1 MAKVRSGELTI
12 AKGSLKLG
20 GLEQSPE
27 EAALRQLREK
37 LRLGQVLLAL
47 FAMLF
52 TSVPD
57 LRGLHGFRIGEVE
70 LLEPAERQQTQ
81 ESASPVART
90 FEDLEEFFGDGG
102 PDARIR
108 AVILALSDGAQL
120 RRCAQSWSPT
130 WRSGCAHPPT
140 GPPAV

>member
-1 MAKVRSGELTI
+1 M
-12 AKGSLKLG
+12 
-20 GLEQSPE
+20 

-37 LRLGQVLLAL
+37 VRLAQVLLAL
-47 FAMLF
+47 LATLF
-52 TSVPD
+52 SAVPD
-57 LRGLHGFRIGEVE
+57 VRGLHGFRVGEVE

-81 ESASPVART
+81 ESASPLART
-90 FEDLEEFFGDGG
+90 AEEVEEFFGDGG

-108 AVILALSDGAQL
+108 GVRLALSDGAHL

>member
-1 MAKVRSGELTI
+1 MAKVRLGELTI